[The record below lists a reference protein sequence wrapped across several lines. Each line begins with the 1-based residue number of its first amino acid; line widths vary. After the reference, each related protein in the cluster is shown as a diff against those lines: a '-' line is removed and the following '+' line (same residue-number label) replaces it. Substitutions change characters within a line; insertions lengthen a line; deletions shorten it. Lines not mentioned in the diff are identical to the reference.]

1 MQVERCFAGGKL
13 RPGKIIRFIFPTYLT
28 SLFTTL
34 YTIMD
39 GVFVSTYVGTDA
51 LAAINIV
58 YPIVN
63 LLSGL
68 SLMFAVGG
76 STLAAIALGSKNRE
90 QASHIFSQCIFWSLL
105 LGGCTSFICWLQ
117 LDRILYFLGATTPTL
132 SYCRTYAAL
141 WLLGVPAVVGK
152 ELLAYFIRID
162 GAPGFSFFIS
172 AAGGITNIIL
182 DALFVGAWGQGVFGA
197 GLATVMGLAL
207 SCILGI
213 FRLTSRKSSL
223 RVVLQ
228 RPRPAA
234 AIQYGMNGSSELVN
248 QLAIAVTT
256 IVFNRTA
263 LNLAGENGIAAVSI
277 IMYLQFVFLGVYF
290 GGSMGVSPLLGYAM
304 GQGRLDLC
312 RDLERYAHRFFWM
325 VPPVLCAL
333 ALISAPAA
341 VHLFA
346 KNDLVYTLAVRG
358 MRLYSIGYLFAGFNI
373 FTAIRLSSYGLG
385 RWAAIVTGLRSCVL
399 LLAALAILPQI
410 WGLDGMWLAF
420 PAAESGTL
428 AGAIYFSKRCTA
440 TTAAIFPQSKT
451 APPEIN

>member
-1 MQVERCFAGGKL
+1 MQVERCFAGENSAPAK
-13 RPGKIIRFIFPTYLT
+13 
-28 SLFTTL
+28 SSALFSPHTL
-34 YTIMD
+34 PPCSPQSAPALIMD

-105 LGGCTSFICWLQ
+105 LGGCTSFMCWLQ

-152 ELLAYFIRID
+152 ELCAYFIRIN

-213 FRLTSRKSSL
+213 FWLAGRKSSL
-223 RVVLQ
+223 RVVLE

-234 AIQYGMNGSSELVN
+234 AVQYGMNGSSELVN

-263 LNLAGENGIAAVSI
+263 LNLAGENGIAAASI

-290 GGSMGVSPLLGYAM
+290 GGSMGHLPIGIRYGTGTAGSVPGSGTICPLLL
-304 GQGRLDLC
+304 LDGPSHIV
-312 RDLERYAHRFFWM
+312 RSGADLRPGGSPSFCQKR
-325 VPPVLCAL
+325 
-333 ALISAPAA
+333 
-341 VHLFA
+341 
-346 KNDLVYTLAVRG
+346 
-358 MRLYSIGYLFAGFNI
+358 
-373 FTAIRLSSYGLG
+373 YGLYTG
-385 RWAAIVTGLRSCVL
+385 CPGDAPVQHRIPVRWV
-399 LLAALAILPQI
+399 
-410 WGLDGMWLAF
+410 
-420 PAAESGTL
+420 
-428 AGAIYFSKRCTA
+428 
-440 TTAAIFPQSKT
+440 
-451 APPEIN
+451 

>member
-51 LAAINIV
+51 LAAI
-58 YPIVN
+58 
-63 LLSGL
+63 
-68 SLMFAVGG
+68 
-76 STLAAIALGSKNRE
+76 ALGSKNRE

-105 LGGCTSFICWLQ
+105 LGGCTSFMCWLQ

-152 ELLAYFIRID
+152 ELLAYFIRIN

-213 FRLTSRKSSL
+213 FWLAGRKSSL

-228 RPRPAA
+228 RPWPAA
-234 AIQYGMNGSSELVN
+234 AVQYGMNGSSELVN

-312 RDLERYAHRFFWM
+312 RDLERYAHCFFWM
-325 VPPVLCAL
+325 VPPILCAL

-346 KNDLVYTLAVRG
+346 KNDTVYTLAVRG

-399 LLAALAILPQI
+399 LLTALAILPQI

-420 PAAESGTL
+420 PAAEAGTL

-440 TTAAIFPQSKT
+440 TTAAILPQSNS